1 MRYRFLSWPFWK
13 PSYQRSKRPVIPS
26 DSHRFP
32 TINGVW
38 FRIADRMTNTKFN
51 QRQEVMA
58 LSFANFFSG
67 FFGGMPGT
75 AALVR
80 TALNIKSGATSRL
93 SGIICSVTVT
103 VLALLLLPYF
113 KFLPLPNIASIVVLA
128 AFQMLDV
135 EELQLIYSSTVR

>member
-1 MRYRFLSWPFWK
+1 
-13 PSYQRSKRPVIPS
+13 
-26 DSHRFP
+26 
-32 TINGVW
+32 
-38 FRIADRMTNTKFN
+38 MTNTKFN

-58 LSFANFFSG
+58 LSFANFFAG

-128 AFQMLDV
+128 ALQMIDV
-135 EELQLIYSSTVR
+135 EELQLVYTSTVPYLRDPFHPPLLSAPSPSPPFSVVESCDLRVLPHPV